1 MWFTNKTFFSE
12 KWKKKE
18 NIWFRKFDMKAG
30 ENERFGWQIGQRW
43 MAILE
48 IYLKPYEANS
58 KRPSSMHMCCDNLFM
73 KRSTP
78 TTCFTRMGKNP
89 YSRRFVRCF
98 AHMGNP
104 I

>member
-43 MAILE
+43 MALLG
-48 IYLKPYEANS
+48 IYK
-58 KRPSSMHMCCDNLFM
+58 NLM
-73 KRSTP
+73 KQIVKDLVVCICVLIT
-78 TTCFTRMGKNP
+78 
-89 YSRRFVRCF
+89 Y
-98 AHMGNP
+98 
-104 I
+104 